1 MLIAVSGEWLPVEV
15 VMFDHSNCVER
26 AFCFAL
32 PASSAGIDIT
42 DHARLYPSNWFETE
56 KMERARRDAP
66 AAPGAASQINLW
78 QQIKTFDWHL
88 AIWIIGAVW
97 YSRFQFPALT
107 AKELK
112 GPVKGDEYF
121 FAPIA
126 LAAGCPR
133 MSSER
138 RVGTAHAAEPG
149 ESIRVV

>member
-1 MLIAVSGEWLPVEV
+1 MRACPLIALFGIVLLGHCLGLPGVLIAVSGEWLPVEV

-88 AIWIIGAVW
+88 AI
-97 YSRFQFPALT
+97 
-107 AKELK
+107 
-112 GPVKGDEYF
+112 
-121 FAPIA
+121 
-126 LAAGCPR
+126 
-133 MSSER
+133 
-138 RVGTAHAAEPG
+138 
-149 ESIRVV
+149 